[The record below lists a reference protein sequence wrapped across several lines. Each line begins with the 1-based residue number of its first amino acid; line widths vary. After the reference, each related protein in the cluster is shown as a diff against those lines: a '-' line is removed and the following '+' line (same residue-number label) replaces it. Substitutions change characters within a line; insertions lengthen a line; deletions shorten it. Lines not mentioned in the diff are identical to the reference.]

1 MFSPE
6 MFQHLAA
13 QTAAQWAKFMLLS
26 VISPPQTSH
35 CIHRTK
41 FLLCYGVS
49 PAPVSPAERQ
59 RLPREMRWEEKIQP

>member
-6 MFQHLAA
+6 VFQHLAA
-13 QTAAQWAKFMLLS
+13 QTAAQWAQFMLLS

-35 CIHRTK
+35 CINRTK
-41 FLLCYGVS
+41 FLLHCGVS

-59 RLPREMRWEEKIQP
+59 RLDRELRREEKVQP